1 MSEEVQLSLQDV
13 AACVH
18 IIDIVSKRGA
28 FEGAELGD
36 VGAVRNKLAAFIEA
50 NKPSETAETV
60 EDSVE
65 SDGE

>member
-18 IIDIVSKRGA
+18 IIDIVSKR
-28 FEGAELGD
+28 
-36 VGAVRNKLAAFIEA
+36 EA
-50 NKPSETAETV
+50 NKPAEAE
-60 EDSVE
+60 EDNAE

>member
-50 NKPSETAETV
+50 NKPAEAE
-60 EDSVE
+60 EDNAE

>member
-1 MSEEVQLSLQDV
+1 MSEEIQLSLQDV
-13 AACVH
+13 AACVQ

-28 FEGAELGD
+28 FEGSELGD
-36 VGAVRNKLAAFIEA
+36 VGTIRNKLAAFIEA
-50 NKPSETAETV
+50 NKPSETDEAV